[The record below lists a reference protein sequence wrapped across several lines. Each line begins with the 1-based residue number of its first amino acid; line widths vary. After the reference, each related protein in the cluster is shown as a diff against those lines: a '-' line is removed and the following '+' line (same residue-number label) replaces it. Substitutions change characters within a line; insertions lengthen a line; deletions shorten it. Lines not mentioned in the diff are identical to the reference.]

1 MYKVCKNCIMDT
13 TDQDIYFDKHGICN
27 HCIDFEKLKGT
38 EWFPNEE
45 GEVKLKSILDKVKK
59 YGKNKKYDSII
70 GLSGG
75 IDSSYLAL
83 KVKEYGLRPLVLHVD
98 GGWNSEL
105 AVSNIEKIINH
116 CNYDLHTHV
125 VNWKDMKN
133 LQLSYLKSAIA
144 NQDVPQDHIFFSS
157 LYHFS
162 IKNKIKYIISG
173 GNLATEAIFPK
184 NWHGSAMDAINL
196 KHIHKTFGNNK
207 LRSYKTISFFQY
219 YILYPILYGMRT
231 IRPLNYLNYNKK
243 EALIKLRKIGYKDYP
258 NKHGESIFTK
268 FFQNYY
274 LPVKFGYDKRK
285 PHYSSMILSG
295 QLSRNDAIN
304 LINKKLYSDNELKND
319 IEFIMKKLE
328 LSKEEFDKIMK
339 NKITSYNDYP
349 NWIKYQKIIK
359 FFQKIYIKIFGSRFK
374 VYS

>member
-243 EALIKLRKIGYKDYP
+243 EALIELRK
-258 NKHGESIFTK
+258 N
-268 FFQNYY
+268 
-274 LPVKFGYDKRK
+274 
-285 PHYSSMILSG
+285 
-295 QLSRNDAIN
+295 
-304 LINKKLYSDNELKND
+304 
-319 IEFIMKKLE
+319 
-328 LSKEEFDKIMK
+328 
-339 NKITSYNDYP
+339 
-349 NWIKYQKIIK
+349 
-359 FFQKIYIKIFGSRFK
+359 
-374 VYS
+374 